1 MSLTKSTI
9 KHLRETAH
17 NLKPVI
23 IIGQK
28 GLTQEV
34 QDETD
39 NALNH
44 HELIKIRVNAADK
57 AVRQSITDTIC
68 DNLNCT
74 LIQSI
79 GHVIVVYRENEV
91 EED

>member
-1 MSLTKSTI
+1 MSLTKSVI
-9 KHLRETAH
+9 KRLSQTAH
-17 NLKPVI
+17 SLKPII

-39 NALNH
+39 NALSH
-44 HELIKIRVNAADK
+44 HELIKICINAADK
-57 AVRQSITDTIC
+57 SARKDITDTIC
-68 DNLNCT
+68 TNLNCT

-79 GHVIVVYRENEV
+79 GHVIVVYREKV
-91 EED
+91 GD